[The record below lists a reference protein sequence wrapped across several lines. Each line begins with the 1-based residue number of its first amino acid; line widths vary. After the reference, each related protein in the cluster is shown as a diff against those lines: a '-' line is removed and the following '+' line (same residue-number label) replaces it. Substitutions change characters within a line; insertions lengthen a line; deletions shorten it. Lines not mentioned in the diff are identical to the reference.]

1 MQTGK
6 AKQRQANKCKD
17 LHRQEKTGRAGEEG
31 SIVESEGGP
40 APPEQC
46 PSSGGVL
53 VQPPVYFPGDQEQ
66 QIIQSI
72 PRRL

>member
-31 SIVESEGGP
+31 SLVESEGGP

-46 PSSGGVL
+46 PSGGVE

-66 QIIQSI
+66 QDTQS
-72 PRRL
+72 L